1 MRSFRFACS
10 PPSPPSQAAMLKMS
24 QTMQKSGEVMKSMNK
39 LMNMP
44 QMQAT
49 MQMMSQEMAKAGLI
63 EEVMGDAI
71 DMAMDDDEMDEEAE
85 EEVEKVV
92 AELTMDIVGAM
103 GDVSGLRNP
112 AGQQQEE
119 KEEVAA
125 ADDPAVAQMRARL
138 AGI

>member
-1 MRSFRFACS
+1 
-10 PPSPPSQAAMLKMS
+10 
-24 QTMQKSGEVMKSMNK
+24 MNK

-49 MQMMSQEMAKAGLI
+49 MQMMSMEMAKAGLI

-138 AGI
+138 AGIYCPRITPYVPN